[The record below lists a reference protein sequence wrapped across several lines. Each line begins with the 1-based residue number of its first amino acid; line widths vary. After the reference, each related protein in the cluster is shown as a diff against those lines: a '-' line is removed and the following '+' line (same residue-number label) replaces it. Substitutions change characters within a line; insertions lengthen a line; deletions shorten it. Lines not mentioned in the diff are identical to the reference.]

1 MGQRRRF
8 TFQPGSK
15 GEGFG
20 VETDKPACWSLEGL
34 VAGLGPYSSMC
45 EPQALV
51 FWKWLETFNLGPQR
65 DRIHSVTRSSGDS
78 HDIFGGPPLQHV
90 KFLGQ
95 GSNPRHSCSCATT
108 RILTCCTTREFT
120 TQIYNLNIPK
130 SLASLIRLEP

>member
-8 TFQPGSK
+8 IIQPGSK

-78 HDIFGGPPLQHV
+78 HDIFGGATPTACEVPGPGV
-90 KFLGQ
+90 EPA
-95 GSNPRHSCSCATT
+95 PR
-108 RILTCCTTREFT
+108 
-120 TQIYNLNIPK
+120 Q
-130 SLASLIRLEP
+130 